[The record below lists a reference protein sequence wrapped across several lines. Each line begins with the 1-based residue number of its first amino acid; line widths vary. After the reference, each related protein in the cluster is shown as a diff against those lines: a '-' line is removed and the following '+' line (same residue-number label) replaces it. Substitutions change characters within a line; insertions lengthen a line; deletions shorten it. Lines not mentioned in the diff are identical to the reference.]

1 MVFNY
6 RFIYCAFQTNNKEKA
21 ESMPAAGQEWQL
33 QSQSQP
39 AMKLGSCLQSF
50 LPMQESTAHAK
61 VQWCQWEC
69 AKLQGEFTS
78 STTKKTGVLSFHDVL
93 NRSACDNSEGI
104 LLEGTVPWMQ

>member
-50 LPMQESTAHAK
+50 LPM
-61 VQWCQWEC
+61 
-69 AKLQGEFTS
+69 
-78 STTKKTGVLSFHDVL
+78 
-93 NRSACDNSEGI
+93 
-104 LLEGTVPWMQ
+104 